1 MNEHIQNTLSQLPH
15 QPGVYR
21 YFDKEDELIY
31 VGKAKDL
38 KNRVSSYF
46 QKSAQHSQKTLRL
59 IYQIVRIEYTL
70 VNTEF
75 DALLL
80 ENSLI
85 KKNQPKYNILLKD
98 DKTYPYICIL
108 NERFPRIIQ
117 TKNLDQSKGT
127 YFGPYASTRMVYTIL
142 ELFQKLYS
150 LRTCVFNLSKE
161 NIEAK
166 KISVC
171 LDYHIGNCL
180 GPCEKLQSE
189 EEYLVNIELAKNI
202 LKGNLTPAKE
212 FLEAEMQKYAA
223 ELAFEKAQKVKEKF
237 DSLQHFQAKSVVANP
252 KLGELDVFT
261 LISDDKE
268 AFVNFLKVQNGTVT
282 VTKTLEIKKKLDEE
296 DITILQ
302 HAITIIREDIGSKAK
317 EIITNLEN
325 IEEVEQG
332 IILSTPKIG
341 DKRKLVEL
349 SLKNAL
355 AMRKDKITIR
365 NKVNPNRLLE
375 QVQEDLRLR
384 ELPTHIECFDNS
396 NLQGTNPVS
405 SMVCFKNGKPSKKD
419 YRHFK
424 IKTVVGP
431 DDFAS
436 MYEVVSR
443 RYARLLEEKQDLP
456 KLIVIDGGKG
466 QLGMAH
472 KALKD
477 LGIEREVPLISIAK
491 RLEELYY
498 VGDQYPLM
506 LSKKS
511 ETLRLIQQLRDEAH
525 RFAIT
530 FHRNVRSDNFIKLG
544 IENIEGIGPKTI
556 QKLLQEFKTMSKI
569 KEASIDQLSKIIGKS
584 RAEKLKQQLT
594 KDRDE

>member
-1 MNEHIQNTLSQLPH
+1 MNEHIEYTLSQLPH
-15 QPGVYR
+15 DFGVYR
-21 YFDKEDELIY
+21 FFDKEEELIY

-46 QKSAQHSQKTLRL
+46 QKSTQHNSKTLRL
-59 IYQIVRIEYTL
+59 ISQIERLEYTI
-70 VNTEF
+70 VDSEF

-85 KKNQPKYNILLKD
+85 KNNQPKYNILLKD

-117 TKNLDQSKGT
+117 TKNLDQSQGT
-127 YFGPYASTRMVYTIL
+127 FFGPYMSTRMVYVIL

-150 LRTCVFNLSKE
+150 LRTCTFNLSKQ
-161 NIEAK
+161 NIEAN

-180 GPCEKLQSE
+180 GPCEKLQTE
-189 EEYLVNIELAKNI
+189 EDYLHNIDLAKNI
-202 LKGNLTPAKE
+202 LKGNLTPAKQ
-212 FLEAEMQKYAA
+212 FLENKMQEYAM
-223 ELAFEKAQKVKEKF
+223 ELAFEKAQQVKQKLE
-237 DSLQHFQAKSVVANP
+237 LLEHFQAKSIVANP
-252 KLGELDVFT
+252 KLGELDIFT
-261 LISDDKE
+261 IIADDKE
-268 AFVNFLKVQNGTVT
+268 AFVNFLKVQNGTIT
-282 VTKTLEIKKKLDEE
+282 VTKTIEIKKKLEE
-296 DITILQ
+296 TNADIL
-302 HAITIIREDIGSKAK
+302 HHVIISVREEINSIAK
-317 EIITNLEN
+317 EIITNIEDLEE
-325 IEEVEQG
+325 IQQG
-332 IILSTPKIG
+332 VLVSAPKIG

-349 SLKNAL
+349 SLKNVL
-355 AMRKDKITIR
+355 AVRKDKITLR
-365 NKVNPNRLLE
+365 NKKNPNHLLE
-375 QVQEDLRLR
+375 QVQKDLHLP
-384 ELPTHIECFDNS
+384 ELPLHIECFDNS

-431 DDFAS
+431 DDYAS

-443 RYARLLEEKQDLP
+443 RYARLLKEEQTLP
-456 KLIVIDGGKG
+456 NLIVIDGGKG

-472 KALKD
+472 KALQD
-477 LGIEREVPLISIAK
+477 LGISKEVPVISIAK

-498 VGDQYPLM
+498 VGDQFPLL

-530 FHRNVRSDNFIKLG
+530 FHRDLRSDNFIKLE
-544 IENIEGIGPKTI
+544 IENIDGFGEKTI
-556 QKLLQEFKTMSKI
+556 QKLFQHFKTMSKI
-569 KEASIDQLSKIIGKS
+569 KAASFEELSEVIGKS
-584 RAEKLKQQLT
+584 KATKLKNT
-594 KDRDE
+594 FKESE

>member
-21 YFDKEDELIY
+21 YFDKEDDLIY

-46 QKSAQHSQKTLRL
+46 QKSAQHSQKTIRL
-59 IYQIVRIEYTL
+59 IKQIVRIEYTL

-85 KKNQPKYNILLKD
+85 KQNQPKYNILLKD

-150 LRTCVFNLSKE
+150 LRTCVFNLSEE

-166 KISVC
+166 KFSVC

-180 GPCEKLQSE
+180 GPCEKIQSE
-189 EEYLVNIELAKNI
+189 EDYLTNIDLAKNI

-212 FLEAEMQKYAA
+212 FLETEMQKYAS
-223 ELAFEKAQKVKEKF
+223 ELAFEKAQKVKEKL
-237 DSLQHFQAKSVVANP
+237 DSLQNFQVKSVVANP

-261 LISDDKE
+261 LISDEKE

-296 DITILQ
+296 DLTILQ
-302 HAITIIREDIGSKAK
+302 HAITTIREDIGSKAK
-317 EIITNLEN
+317 EIITNLED
-325 IEEVEQG
+325 IEELEQG

-355 AMRKDKITIR
+355 AMRKDKITLR
-365 NKVNPNRLLE
+365 NKKNPNRLLE
-375 QVQEDLRLR
+375 QVQEDLRLS

-443 RYARLLEEKQDLP
+443 RYTRLIQENETLP

-466 QLGMAH
+466 QLGMAY

-477 LGIEREVPLISIAK
+477 LGIEKNVPLISIAK

-506 LSKKS
+506 LNKKS

-530 FHRNVRSDNFIKLG
+530 FHRDVRSSNFIKLD
-544 IENIEGIGPKTI
+544 IENIEGIGPQTI
-556 QKLLQEFKTMSKI
+556 KKLLQYFKTMSKI
-569 KEASIDQLSKIIGKS
+569 RDASLEELSKIIGKT
-584 RAEKLKQQLT
+584 RAEKLKQELT
-594 KDRDE
+594 KNE